1 MRRALGCLA
10 ITALLVSA
18 CAAEPTPPPMP
29 SGTLAESPSPEATL
43 APTSVPS
50 LTAEPSPSASP
61 EPPLSL
67 DLPTESD
74 ARIVNVSVAPEV
86 AADGDGEILVTVTSA
101 ADERIDELVLR
112 WPTELNDTLFL
123 APFSPTDDRIR
134 EGGPPLVQAWTK
146 WVIGPGEQD
155 EPDGTVSLGYGPLL
169 DGATL
174 EIRLFVTRNAPGPV
188 AFDLQVLSKNNVLTL
203 DDGEPAEIRVEVP

>member
-1 MRRALGCLA
+1 MTRALGLLA

-18 CAAEPTPPPMP
+18 CSADPTPSPMP
-29 SGTLAESPSPEATL
+29 SATLAESPSPEVTL
-43 APTSVPS
+43 APTPAIS
-50 LTAEPSPSASP
+50 LSAQPSPSASP

-67 DLPTESD
+67 ALPTESD
-74 ARIVNVSVAPEV
+74 ARIVSVTLAPEV

-123 APFSPTDDRIR
+123 APFAPSDDRIR

-146 WVIGPGEQD
+146 WVIGPGEQG
-155 EPDGTVSLGYGPLL
+155 EPDGTISLGYGPLL
-169 DGATL
+169 GGSTL

-188 AFDLQVLSKNNVLTL
+188 AFDLQVLSKNDVLML
-203 DDGEPAEIRVEVP
+203 DGGEPAELRVEVP